1 MKQKGI
7 WLRKG
12 LALYHLAPSE
22 LALALLVR
30 EKPLTTQQLSAALT
44 EKAMATLKTLPNPEF
59 LMALTQSLLSRKH

>member
-30 EKPLTTQQLSAALT
+30 EKPLTAQQLSAALT
-44 EKAMATLKTLPNPEF
+44 EREPGWIVNSWENSGKAGTCRR
-59 LMALTQSLLSRKH
+59 S

>member
-22 LALALLVR
+22 LALALLVLNVAVVLLLEPCSSR
-30 EKPLTTQQLSAALT
+30 VI
-44 EKAMATLKTLPNPEF
+44 PEN
-59 LMALTQSLLSRKH
+59 S

>member
-30 EKPLTTQQLSAALT
+30 EKPLTAQQLSAALT
-44 EKAMATLKTLPNPEF
+44 EKGT
-59 LMALTQSLLSRKH
+59 RKNSGKAGTCRRS